1 MADVEQH
8 NADAHPDAD
17 REVPVRFDD
26 EEEPLEAASPESFND
41 AYASSRQFKGASF
54 YRRSRQRRSTV
65 VNDIV
70 GVGLQFSDVSFSRQS
85 LMGKARSCLPGG
97 KGKQQF
103 LHSIS
108 GYVLP
113 GQMMAVIGPSG
124 AGKTTLLNVLSGRL
138 RHGVKGDIT
147 VGGIPIANKSAVA
160 RQYGAGVMAYVR
172 QDDALYPHLTVY
184 ETIRYSAWLRLPS
197 TYSMKKKA
205 ERVDYTIENLGLTKV
220 RDSQIGDQAHPILSG
235 GERRRVTIGV
245 EIIKK
250 PSVLFLDEPTSG
262 LDSHSA
268 MSTVQLLSEFARD
281 GNRAVVCTIHQPTD
295 AMFELFDSVLLLSHG
310 HLMYFGD
317 RVGMKDYFE
326 RIGFAFPKE
335 LPIPEFAMNI
345 MRHYE
350 ERGSEQVLESYFEKE
365 AKDELVGPARRTM
378 EVHNMGAAEVEAE
391 GIATVVNRFSACWGG
406 DQFST
411 TWLEQLLYLS
421 HRNVINT
428 LRTKDVFLVRIAVM
442 VVLALAVGTMYLQ
455 LDDDEVAEISAFF
468 ILSITIVFFNSLEI
482 LPAFIRER
490 IIFEREYGSQT
501 YRLSS
506 YLVSQF
512 LVHLPFLAI
521 LALTYGTP
529 AYWLVGVNPQFH
541 AFVYWI
547 LVLFGCF
554 ICAQSIIIIVAVLAP
569 DAQLGNSVA
578 TAVMAMLL
586 FFCGF
591 FLRPDDI
598 PAYWIWFHYLT
609 PFKYAFEG
617 LMVSNFNYDIPCDDL
632 EAYEQRY
639 EPGRCTEEPD
649 EYLDRFDIAID
660 NAWLNLLI
668 VACFA
673 IGFRG
678 IAYFLLHMRQTVTS
692 ST

>member
-1 MADVEQH
+1 MAEVEDH
-8 NADAHPDAD
+8 
-17 REVPVRFDD
+17 D
-26 EEEPLEAASPESFND
+26 EEVAINFGDEEANATPASFND
-41 AYASSRQFKGASF
+41 AYASARQFKGASF
-54 YRRSRQRRSTV
+54 YRKSRQRRSTV

-70 GVGLQFSDVSFSRQS
+70 GVGLQFVDVSFSRQS
-85 LMGKARSCLPGG
+85 LLGRARSCLPGG
-97 KGKQQF
+97 KGRTQF
-103 LHSIS
+103 LHNIS

-124 AGKTTLLNVLSGRL
+124 AGKTTLLNVLAGKVQ
-138 RHGVKGDIT
+138 HGVKGEIT
-147 VGGIPIANKSAVA
+147 VGGIAIKNKNALA

-197 TYSMKKKA
+197 SYSMKKKA

-295 AMFELFDSVLLLSHG
+295 AMFDLFDSVLLLSHG
-310 HLMYFGD
+310 RMMYFGD
-317 RVGMKDYFE
+317 RVGMRDYFE

-335 LPIPEFAMNI
+335 LPVPEFAMNI

-350 ERGSEQVLESYFEKE
+350 ERGSEQVLESYFEQE
-365 AKDELVGPARRTM
+365 AKDELVGPAKRSM
-378 EVHNMGAAEVEAE
+378 EVHNVGAAEVEEE
-391 GIATVVNRFSACWGG
+391 GLNTVLNKLATCWGG

-411 TWLEQLLYLS
+411 TWMEQLFYLS
-421 HRNVINT
+421 HRNVVNT
-428 LRTKDVFLVRIAVM
+428 IRTKDVFFVRVAVM
-442 VVLALAVGTMYLQ
+442 IVLALAVGTMYLQ
-455 LDDDEVAEISAFF
+455 LDDDEVSEIAAFF
-468 ILSITIVFFNSLEI
+468 ILSVTIVFFNSLEI

-490 IIFEREYGSQT
+490 VIFEREYGAQT

-547 LVLFGCF
+547 LVIFTCF
-554 ICAQSIIIIVAVLAP
+554 VCAQSIIIIVAVLAP

-578 TAVMAMLL
+578 TAMMAMLL
-586 FFCGF
+586 FFCGY
-591 FLRPDDI
+591 FLPPDDI
-598 PAYWIWFHYLT
+598 PGYWIWFHYMT
-609 PFKYAFEG
+609 PFKYAYEG
-617 LMVSNFNYDIPCDDL
+617 LLVSNFNYDVPCDEL
-632 EAYEQRY
+632 EQYMQRY
-639 EPGRCTEEPD
+639 EEGKCTESPD
-649 EYLDRFDIAID
+649 EYLDVFDIAID
-660 NAWLNLLI
+660 NAWLNLLVLAI
-668 VACFA
+668 FA

-678 IAYFLLHMRQTVTS
+678 IAYFLLHARHTLTS
-692 ST
+692 AR